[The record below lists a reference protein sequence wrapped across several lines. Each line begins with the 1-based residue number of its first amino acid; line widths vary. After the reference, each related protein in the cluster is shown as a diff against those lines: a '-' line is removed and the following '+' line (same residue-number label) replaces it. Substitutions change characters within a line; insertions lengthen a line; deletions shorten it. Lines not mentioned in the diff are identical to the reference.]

1 MRIDVNSGPLS
12 APSRAITGNKEMV
25 SRQVQFAAMPAI
37 PRVAKIA

>member
-1 MRIDVNSGPLS
+1 MRIDVYSGPL
-12 APSRAITGNKEMV
+12 PSRSITGNKEMV